1 MTGNPSVHQK
11 LRSALA
17 TENSKIDF
25 GFVNKVR
32 YIKNPTNFISDNNN
46 DNFCKTA
53 LWVIYGGA
61 WNALMYVVCVSMFL
75 CLSMVEHC
83 SVLER
88 AEDRGN
94 GGVNAIGVLAHDL
107 TWKVAFQRNQR
118 GFQNIFQLFA
128 LIHLLCQ
135 PCKSLPTILLEV
147 LIKEHLPQVTFMGSK
162 CTLVLCFDRR
172 CHFLVSLKI
181 SELLCW

>member
-1 MTGNPSVHQK
+1 
-11 LRSALA
+11 
-17 TENSKIDF
+17 
-25 GFVNKVR
+25 
-32 YIKNPTNFISDNNN
+32 
-46 DNFCKTA
+46 
-53 LWVIYGGA
+53 
-61 WNALMYVVCVSMFL
+61 MYVVCVSMYL

-94 GGVNAIGVLAHDL
+94 GGVNAIGVPAHDL
-107 TWKVAFQRNQR
+107 TWKVAFQRNRR
-118 GFQNIFQLFA
+118 GFQNIFQLFNP
-128 LIHLLCQ
+128 LCQ
-135 PCKSLPTILLEV
+135 PCKSLEV

-181 SELLCW
+181 SELLC